1 MPDPVQMLIDD
12 HKKVKDLFQQFE
24 RADGGREK
32 RKIVEEAIRELR
44 IHSALEEQVLYPAIR
59 AVKEADDIM
68 DEADEEHHM
77 ADILMDELESM
88 TPRHSHYD
96 AKFTVLAE
104 SVRHH
109 IEEEEGEMF
118 PKAKG
123 LGDERLRSL
132 GEQMSQL
139 KQQLT
144 RNGGAARRSSPD
156 RARSK

>member
-24 RADGGREK
+24 RAGGGREK

-44 IHSALEEQVLYPAIR
+44 VHSALEEQVFYPAVR
-59 AVKEADDIM
+59 AV
-68 DEADEEHHM
+68 
-77 ADILMDELESM
+77 M

>member
-32 RKIVEEAIRELR
+32 RKIVGEAIRKLR
-44 IHSALEEQVLYPAIR
+44 VHSALEEQVFYPAVR

-88 TPRHSHYD
+88 TPRHSHFD

-104 SVRHH
+104 SVRHPGRRFVPFKH
-109 IEEEEGEMF
+109 EIEFRHHEPTSCDEGQ
-118 PKAKG
+118 
-123 LGDERLRSL
+123 LS
-132 GEQMSQL
+132 QMRAIIRAPL
-139 KQQLT
+139 IAT
-144 RNGGAARRSSPD
+144 PRSSHGW
-156 RARSK
+156 